1 LTPVDSA
8 GFFLKVLPNSMMLE
22 YSREL
27 LWGLNAISPSLPK
40 NLLANIAA
48 IAIKGTIR

>member
-1 LTPVDSA
+1 
-8 GFFLKVLPNSMMLE
+8 MMLE

-40 NLLANIAA
+40 DLLANIAVVA
-48 IAIKGTIR
+48 VRDKTP